1 MRLDHPLDDLFRS
14 RSHIRVLRAL
24 DELPDRLAVSVRDLA
39 RRSGL
44 SHPTVSSALK
54 LMLVQGVVLARRS
67 ARADAFEVNRQH
79 VLVKKMRRLFE
90 WERSARRQFLHFL
103 QKQIESHG
111 KAVGAAFVFE
121 GATRSEM
128 TATSDVDVAI
138 VCPPGRVE
146 ETEAAMGKVAE
157 AVRKRFGNRLSM
169 IIGGSPLEQLGRPGH
184 KGYRLWARILKEG
197 VPLVA

>member
-1 MRLDHPLDDLFRS
+1 MGGKGAACNHRSELFGNKFFQLVIYLSMRLDHSLDDLFRS

-24 DELPDRLAVSVRDLA
+24 DELPDGLAVSVRDLA

-54 LMLVQGVVLARRS
+54 SMLVQGVVLARKS

-111 KAVGAAFVFE
+111 KA
-121 GATRSEM
+121 
-128 TATSDVDVAI
+128 
-138 VCPPGRVE
+138 PP
-146 ETEAAMGKVAE
+146 
-157 AVRKRFGNRLSM
+157 
-169 IIGGSPLEQLGRPGH
+169 Q
-184 KGYRLWARILKEG
+184 
-197 VPLVA
+197 